1 MEPWILVTSLQD
13 EPASRI
19 KGIYARRMQIE
30 ECYRDTKN
38 HRFGWSFE
46 DARASTA
53 ERYAVLLLVATLA
66 MLDLFLIGMVL
77 ELQQEQYL
85 YQANTVRTQRVLSLF
100 FLGKQAI
107 HRPEMKAIR
116 VADLRVALK
125 HLKAIAIA

>member
-13 EPASRI
+13 DPASRI
-19 KGIYARRMQIE
+19 NGIYVRRMQIE

-66 MLDLFLIGMVL
+66 MLDLFLVGMVL
-77 ELQQEQYL
+77 ELHQEQYL

-107 HRPEMKAIR
+107 HRPEMKAIK
-116 VADLRVALK
+116 VKDLRVALK
-125 HLKAIAIA
+125 HLKVKAVA